1 MKKVLLSLLP
11 IFILIALPIP
21 YMWLQQDV
29 LSKIFGCGCSEHS
42 FNANTFTIIFWYL
55 IAVVNTILA
64 ITISKK
70 VMKNKIALRFI
81 YILIIAAIS
90 FVSAYFLIY
99 FMKLK

>member
-29 LSKIFGCGCSEHS
+29 LSTIFGCGCSEHS
-42 FNANTFTIIFWYL
+42 FNANTFTAIFWHL

-64 ITISKK
+64 ITISRK